1 MYYIVDSLGLKELKM
16 KFEEWVFTS
25 LCEFGAIRDYSVAAK
40 SGKGKKPKGNLSIQI
55 ARISE
60 LRNSSNLDLRLWG
73 MIGYAGL
80 QSAGEFGPKMLREV
94 SEFAE
99 KCDPEKS
106 ARIIKAMKRAAAA
119 AKSEFMKRYKENK
132 PEMMD
137 E

>member
-1 MYYIVDSLGLKELKM
+1 M
-16 KFEEWVFTS
+16 KFEEWVFNS
-25 LCEFGAIRDYSVAAK
+25 LVNFGAVKDYAVTAK

-55 ARISE
+55 GRISE
-60 LRNSSNLDLRLWG
+60 LRNSSNSDLKVWG
-73 MIGYAGL
+73 LVGYAGL
-80 QSAGEFGPKMLREV
+80 QSDGEFGPKMMKEV
-94 SEFAE
+94 TEFAE